1 MLTLL
6 DETGREKNM
15 LYSYKEVLQIYGTDY
30 RLKQA
35 IASKKIYRIEC
46 GIYSDGRHNFTT
58 YELMLKKYP
67 TAFLVKNS
75 ALFHMGFIHEEPN
88 FVHLGTARNA
98 LRISDKRVKQ
108 HFYSNLDE
116 PENRKTYIHSYISKN
131 GNEIRMFN
139 FSRLFLDL
147 IRDRADYPR
156 EKLLRLL
163 ELFRDC
169 IYFADSDIDECALM
183 MRVINDSQLCTLI
196 EEVCEYANKRKWEQE
211 FFAECKALDFSES

>member
-6 DETGREKNM
+6 SETGREKNM
-15 LYSYKEVLQIYGTDY
+15 LYSYKEVLKIYGTDY

-46 GIYSDGRHNFTT
+46 GVYSDGRHNFTT

-75 ALFHMGFIHEEPN
+75 ALFHMGFIQEEPELI
-88 FVHLGTARNA
+88 HLGTARNA

-108 HFYSNLDE
+108 HFYSNLDR
-116 PENRKTYIHSYISKN
+116 PESRETHIRSYISDN
-131 GNEIRMFN
+131 GNEIRMLN
-139 FSRLFLDL
+139 WSRIFLDL
-147 IRDRADYPR
+147 IRDRANYPR
-156 EKLLRLL
+156 DELIRLL

-169 IYFADSDIDECALM
+169 KYFAGSDIDEWTLI
-183 MRVINDSQLCTLI
+183 MRVINDSQLCTII
-196 EEVCEYANKRKWEQE
+196 EDVCQYARERQWEQA
-211 FFAECKALDFSES
+211 FWAEWEE